1 MSDQQLQNVSANAE
15 FRFSALTKSDKLQ
28 LLLTRQGEN
37 ASSASIAR
45 HRHRFAVALSVLR
58 VNVLDSVESCA
69 GRTVVCVDTVR

>member
-15 FRFSALTKSDKLQ
+15 FRLSALTKSEKLQ
-28 LLLTRQGEN
+28 LLLIRQGEN

-58 VNVLDSVESCA
+58 MNALDSVESCA
-69 GRTVVCVDTVR
+69 GRTLVCVATAR